1 MESIDIMPCEDAIPW
16 VFRMKLNQLSKLR
29 TFSSNAW
36 ILTNAFCLFHRLQH
50 DPLHP
55 TPDARDIQVLLLP
68 SWPTKPEPRV
78 FTTGKELHLDRS
90 GRVGAEAEERVEYD
104 LYHWRGLQSHR
115 CACVGGTWGERVPM
129 RVCVSLCLVEGSLQQ
144 LCIRLEM
151 LRRSQ

>member
-1 MESIDIMPCEDAIPW
+1 MESIAIMPCEDAIPW

-36 ILTNAFCLFHRLQH
+36 ILTNSFCLFHRLQH

-55 TPDARDIQVLLLP
+55 TPDSRDIQVLLLS

-90 GRVGAEAEERVEYD
+90 GRVGAETEERVEHD
-104 LYHWRGLQSHR
+104 LYHWCGLQSHR
-115 CACVGGTWGERVPM
+115 CVGGTWVERVPM
-129 RVCVSLCLVEGSLQQ
+129 RVRVSVCLVEGSLQQ
-144 LCIRLEM
+144 LRIRLEM
-151 LRRSQ
+151 LLHSP